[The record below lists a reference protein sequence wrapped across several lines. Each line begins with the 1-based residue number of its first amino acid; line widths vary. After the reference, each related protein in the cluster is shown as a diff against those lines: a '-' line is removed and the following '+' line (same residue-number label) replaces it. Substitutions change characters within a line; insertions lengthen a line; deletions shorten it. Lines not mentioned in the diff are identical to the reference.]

1 MLTILES
8 LRLRF
13 LTFLEHNHQD
23 PKLLNLLQLV
33 RLL

>member
-13 LTFLEHNHQD
+13 LTFLEHNHRDQ
-23 PKLLNLLQLV
+23 KSLNPLQLAV
-33 RLL
+33 LL

>member
-8 LRLRF
+8 PRLRF

-23 PKLLNLLQLV
+23 PKLLNPLQLAG
-33 RLL
+33 LL